1 MRVFISRYFGIILNQ
16 VSNFICGIEEG
27 EIKLAEIEREQE
39 KLDSLSGSDFALTF
53 RGSRSLAE
61 TSVHDEVSG
70 VILWPLPSNAVIS
83 TKGRKIVGRDPNIS
97 SATLKSL
104 LVSESAYIP
113 ESLRDRLLTSTPRQI
128 AQEEFIDTFELGA
141 THLALCIEQD
151 LAQTKAD
158 LIANY
163 SDDRRLPF
171 VVGAIYI
178 DAYLRYFKPFYYCFY
193 PQDGYL
199 RTEWKPRKI
208 YMQPKNKLPPEKHEF
223 KKYYKV
229 GKSPVADIMPCPAC
243 GRPARLFRAG
253 FRGKE
258 SQVCCTDPTEQ
269 CSWFL
274 GRGIFN
280 NEAEAIRIWNEMCL
294 NRST

>member
-1 MRVFISRYFGIILNQ
+1 MCAF
-16 VSNFICGIEEG
+16 EEG
-27 EIKLAEIEREQE
+27 EVKLAEIEREQE

-104 LVSESAYIP
+104 LVSESAYISDALH
-113 ESLRDRLLTSTPRQI
+113 ERLLTSTPRQI
-128 AQEEFIDTFELGA
+128 AQEEFIDTYELGA

-151 LAQTKAD
+151 PAQTKAD

-178 DAYLRYFKPFYYCFY
+178 DAYLRYFKPFYYSFY

-223 KKYYKV
+223 KKYYKA

-243 GRPARLFRAG
+243 GSTARLFRAG
-253 FRGKE
+253 FRGKG
-258 SQVCCTDPTEQ
+258 SQVCCSNSAEN
-269 CSWFL
+269 CSLF
-274 GRGIFN
+274 IN
-280 NEAEAIRIWNEMCL
+280 MDIYENENEAIQSWNKMCQ
-294 NRST
+294 NHVTPAS

>member
-1 MRVFISRYFGIILNQ
+1 MFGLFKMDKANTPIIKQLPAAAATYNVGEVAVLNAGVVTKATGTTVPTYLVAEKGTKTTADT
-16 VSNFICGIEEG
+16 VSVIPIYKDVSPLVGY
-27 EIKLAEIEREQE
+27 
-39 KLDSLSGSDFALTF
+39 DSQLNG
-53 RGSRSLAE
+53 
-61 TSVHDEVSG
+61 H
-70 VILWPLPSNAVIS
+70 
-83 TKGRKIVGRDPNIS
+83 NIS

-243 GRPARLFRAG
+243 GRPARLLRAG
-253 FRGKE
+253 VRGKE

-269 CSWFL
+269 CNWFL
-274 GRGIFN
+274 GHGIFN